1 LGLKTDH
8 HALEFVKP
16 SQEFKRQSLAFGQV
30 NIGEGEVMAGYANP
44 NVLVETAWV
53 ADHLADPK
61 VRIIEVSVDTAAFEQ
76 GHVPGAVAL
85 NWFRDL
91 EEHPIRDI
99 ASRTKIEQL
108 LGQAGVK
115 NDTTVILY
123 GDNNNWFATYA
134 YWLLKYYGHR
144 DARVMNGGRK
154 KWLDEG
160 RPLTKEETKVTPTV
174 YKAEDPKPSLRA
186 LRDLVV
192 ETAEKR
198 NRGLV
203 DVRSPREFSGELLA
217 PENLP
222 QEGAQ
227 RGGHIPGAA
236 NIPWG
241 ENCRPDGTF
250 KSADELTALY
260 KAKGITPDRETVAYC
275 RIGERSSLT
284 WFVLTELLGY
294 PKVRNYDGSWTEYGS
309 LVGVPV
315 EKP

>member
-1 LGLKTDH
+1 MTT
-8 HALEFVKP
+8 A
-16 SQEFKRQSLAFGQV
+16 
-30 NIGEGEVMAGYANP
+30 YANP
-44 NVLVETAWV
+44 QVLVETAWA
-53 ADHLADPK
+53 ADHLQDPK
-61 VRIIEVSVDTAAFEQ
+61 VRVIEVSVDTAAFDQ
-76 GHVPGAVAL
+76 GHIPGAVAL

-91 EEHPIRDI
+91 EEHPVRDI
-99 ASRTKIEQL
+99 ASKAKIEQL
-108 LGQAGVK
+108 LGQSGVG
-115 NDTTVILY
+115 NETTVVLY

-134 YWLLKYYGHR
+134 YWVLKYYGHR
-144 DARVMNGGRK
+144 DARIMNGGRK
-154 KWLDEG
+154 KWIDEG
-160 RPLTKEETKVTPTV
+160 RPLTKEATKITPARYT
-174 YKAEDPKPSLRA
+174 AGNPDPSIRA
-186 LRDLVV
+186 VRELVL
-192 ETAEKR
+192 ETAQKR

-227 RGGHIPGAA
+227 RGGHVPGAA

-250 KSADELTALY
+250 KSADELKALY
-260 KAKGITPDRETVAYC
+260 TSKGITPDKEIVAYC

-284 WFVLTELLGY
+284 WFALKELLGY
-294 PKVRNYDGSWTEYGS
+294 SKVRNYDGSWTEYGS

>member
-1 LGLKTDH
+1 
-8 HALEFVKP
+8 
-16 SQEFKRQSLAFGQV
+16 
-30 NIGEGEVMAGYANP
+30 MADYANP
-44 NVLVETAWV
+44 QVLVETAWV
-53 ADHLADPK
+53 ADHLKDPN
-61 VRIIEVSVDTAAFEQ
+61 VRVIEVSVDTAAFEQ
-76 GHVPGAVAL
+76 GHIPGAVAL

-91 EEHPIRDI
+91 EEHPVRDI
-99 ASRTKIEQL
+99 ASKAKIEQL
-108 LGQAGVK
+108 LGQAGAS
-115 NDTTVILY
+115 NNTNVIFY

-134 YWLLKYYGHR
+134 YWLLKYYGHA
-144 DARVMNGGRK
+144 DARIMNGGRK
-154 KWLDEG
+154 KWIDEG
-160 RPLTKEETKVTPTV
+160 RPLTKEATQVTPAR
-174 YKAEDPKPSLRA
+174 YNAKDPHPEIRA
-186 LRDLVV
+186 TRDLVV
-192 ETAEKR
+192 ETAQRR

-227 RGGHIPGAA
+227 RGGHVPGAA

-250 KSADELTALY
+250 KSADELKALY
-260 KAKGITPDRETVAYC
+260 TGKGITPDQEIVAYC
-275 RIGERSSLT
+275 RIGERSSIT
-284 WFVLTELLGY
+284 WFALKELLGY

>member
-1 LGLKTDH
+1 MTT
-8 HALEFVKP
+8 A
-16 SQEFKRQSLAFGQV
+16 
-30 NIGEGEVMAGYANP
+30 YANP
-44 NVLVETAWV
+44 QVLVDTAWV
-53 ADHLADPK
+53 ADHLKDSNLR
-61 VRIIEVSVDTAAFEQ
+61 VIEVSVDHQAFEQ

-91 EEHPIRDI
+91 EEHPVRDI
-99 ASRTKIEQL
+99 ASKAKMEQL
-108 LGQAGVK
+108 LGQAGVG

-134 YWLLKYYGHR
+134 YWLLKYYGHQ
-144 DARVMNGGRK
+144 DARIMNGGRK
-154 KWLDEG
+154 KWIDEG
-160 RPLTKEETKVTPTV
+160 RPLTKEGTQITPV
-174 YKAEDPKPSLRA
+174 RYNAKDPHPEIRA
-186 LRDLVV
+186 LRDLVL
-192 ETAEKR
+192 ETAQKR

-227 RGGHIPGAA
+227 RGGHVPGAA

-250 KSADELTALY
+250 KSADELKAMYT
-260 KAKGITPDRETVAYC
+260 AKGITPDNEIVAYC

-284 WFVLTELLGY
+284 WFALKELLGY
-294 PKVRNYDGSWTEYGS
+294 PRVRNYDGSWTEYGS

>member
-1 LGLKTDH
+1 MTT
-8 HALEFVKP
+8 
-16 SQEFKRQSLAFGQV
+16 S
-30 NIGEGEVMAGYANP
+30 YANP

-53 ADHLADPK
+53 GDHLKDPNL
-61 VRIIEVSVDTAAFEQ
+61 RIIEVSVDWQAFEQ

-91 EEHPIRDI
+91 EDHPARNI
-99 ASRTKIEQL
+99 ASRARFEEL
-108 LGQAGVK
+108 LGQAGVG
-115 NDTTVILY
+115 NDTRVILY

-134 YWLLKYYGHR
+134 YWMLKYYGHGP
-144 DARVMNGGRK
+144 AQIMNGGRK
-154 KWLDEG
+154 KWIDEG
-160 RPLTKEETKVTPTV
+160 RPLTKEVTRVSPAQ
-174 YKAEDPKPSLRA
+174 YKCQDPDPSIRA
-186 LRDLVV
+186 LRDLVI
-192 ETAEKR
+192 ETAERR
-198 NRGLV
+198 NRALV

-227 RGGHIPGAA
+227 RGGHVPGAA

-250 KSADELTALY
+250 KPADELRAMY
-260 KAKGITPDRETVAYC
+260 AGKGITPDKEVVAYC

-284 WFVLTELLGY
+284 WFVMKELLGY
-294 PKVRNYDGSWTEYGS
+294 TKVRNYDGSWTEYGS
-309 LVGVPV
+309 LIGVPI